1 MSDETQNESAKAA
14 ADEHA
19 HHRFAPV
26 TYRGE
31 SWDLTHL
38 DPFAF
43 HHSIILDQAQQTAL
57 TLEVVVIYSC
67 HCFTSGVAAEARASI
82 PAEMLYERT
91 GELRALNPVRY
102 QLSRTLLVEIVRQL
116 PRRKIIVASPGEN
129 YVTYERHTETGVEHY
144 GVYFEVQK
152 AKARK
157 NRVILRIQSAYLR
170 EPSKRHRE
178 AKKVKFD
185 TLLKAAHEGRKIR
198 P

>member
-1 MSDETQNESAKAA
+1 MSDEIQKESAKKAA
-14 ADEHA
+14 EEHA

-26 TYRGE
+26 SFQGVL
-31 SWDLTHL
+31 WNFAHL
-38 DPFAF
+38 DPFAY
-43 HHSIILDQAQQTAL
+43 HHTIFLDKGQQSSLA
-57 TLEVVVIYSC
+57 LEVVVIFSC
-67 HCFTSGVAAEARASI
+67 HCFTCGV
-82 PAEMLYERT
+82 PAEGCDAIQKDALYRAE
-91 GELRALNPVRY
+91 GELRILDPIRY
-102 QLSRTLLVEIVRQL
+102 ELSQTLLVEIVRGL
-116 PRRKIIVASPGEN
+116 PTRKIIVASPGEN
-129 YVTYERHTETGVEHY
+129 YVTYERQTASGVEHY

-157 NRVILRIQSAYLR
+157 NRIILRIQSAYLR